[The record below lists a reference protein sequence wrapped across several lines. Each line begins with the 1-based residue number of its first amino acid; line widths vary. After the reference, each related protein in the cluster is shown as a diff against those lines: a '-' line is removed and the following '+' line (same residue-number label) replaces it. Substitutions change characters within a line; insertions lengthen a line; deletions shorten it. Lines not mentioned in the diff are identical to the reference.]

1 MSAKLSK
8 KLKNAKFRIIAC
20 TACGN
25 HLILRVD
32 GKPSLCVVAW
42 FCHWRADLGSHG
54 ANWDARDPAYSQ
66 QGALGGFFHR
76 CRSQRERSG
85 LLSAHGF
92 RHVVHHRFHRAQ
104 PDVASTA
111 RKCGSGC
118 FRRVSVSQESRQSS
132 SLIYSSDISI

>member
-42 FCHWRADLGSHG
+42 FCHWRADPGSHG
-54 ANWDARDPAYSQ
+54 ANWDARDPASYSPITSQ
-66 QGALGGFFHR
+66 KAL
-76 CRSQRERSG
+76 
-85 LLSAHGF
+85 L
-92 RHVVHHRFHRAQ
+92 
-104 PDVASTA
+104 T
-111 RKCGSGC
+111 
-118 FRRVSVSQESRQSS
+118 
-132 SLIYSSDISI
+132 SIL